1 MLGGAH
7 LQVALLES
15 NPESGAAM
23 ATNPRAVNDR
33 PQSITQG
40 SALALRQKSRLA
52 QFVRV
57 TLNMLWISDSL
68 LPHLCYVHAP
78 M

>member
-40 SALALRQKSRLA
+40 SALALDETALRQKSRLA
-52 QFVRV
+52 QFFRV
-57 TLNMLWISDSL
+57 TLNML
-68 LPHLCYVHAP
+68 
-78 M
+78 